1 MKKKLAATIIFVVIL
16 VFPMVFWPLLNYVDR
31 AEIDEN
37 RTLAPYPDTFNNEYF
52 SKFDKYFLD
61 HLPLC
66 NSLIKIYSEAQKTIN
81 KAYDKLL
88 LAFNLEHYIEQ
99 NNVVFGENNWLFYSN
114 DNSLDYYRGIN
125 LPTES
130 EMQSYVDRAKIV
142 SDYFKSQGKD
152 FVIMIM
158 PNKEQIYTEYMP
170 TGIKVHS
177 QTKKLDMVNDYFAEK
192 SDVKFLY
199 PKQALLDAKR
209 NYQVYYKQDTQWS
222 RAGGYFGT
230 LELLDML
237 GIARAEAAL
246 TQVETSSRADLAKML
261 LQTPIK
267 DVDYDCVYRAE
278 IKHSVTLSDEVF
290 TAVTDNP
297 NGRKMVLLG
306 DSFRENMI
314 DVLCKE
320 FSQSVLAHRSR
331 FNVSYNYF
339 NEEISA
345 ADVVIFQAVER
356 YEGQIFG
363 EGGLLDKFINLYNLR

>member
-61 HLPLC
+61 HLPLR

-192 SDVKFLY
+192 SDVKFL
-199 PKQALLDAKR
+199 
-209 NYQVYYKQDTQWS
+209 
-222 RAGGYFGT
+222 
-230 LELLDML
+230 
-237 GIARAEAAL
+237 
-246 TQVETSSRADLAKML
+246 
-261 LQTPIK
+261 
-267 DVDYDCVYRAE
+267 
-278 IKHSVTLSDEVF
+278 
-290 TAVTDNP
+290 
-297 NGRKMVLLG
+297 
-306 DSFRENMI
+306 
-314 DVLCKE
+314 
-320 FSQSVLAHRSR
+320 
-331 FNVSYNYF
+331 
-339 NEEISA
+339 
-345 ADVVIFQAVER
+345 
-356 YEGQIFG
+356 
-363 EGGLLDKFINLYNLR
+363 